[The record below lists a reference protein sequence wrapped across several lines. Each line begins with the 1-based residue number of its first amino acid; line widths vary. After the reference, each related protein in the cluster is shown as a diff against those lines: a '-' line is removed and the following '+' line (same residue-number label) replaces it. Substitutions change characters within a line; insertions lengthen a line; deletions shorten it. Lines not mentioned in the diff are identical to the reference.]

1 MKLKRIR
8 HKDTLSPLVAV
19 LSKERWVPL
28 DLALSRANAPLGD
41 DDRRAV
47 SDLICALQAGPEQRQ
62 KWQIAADAFS
72 EPIPPMDETPI
83 LPFQPL
89 SYRDFM
95 LFEGHAVNAA
105 RGYARRFMPLAFNL
119 AALYERVF
127 KRTFPAFRPHPLW
140 YRQPIYYMGNHLSFV
155 TEGHPAAFPSYS
167 KALDYELELGAVI
180 VKPLKNATPEQAE
193 AAIGGF
199 VVFNDFSARDVQVP
213 EMKSGFG
220 PVKAKHFLN
229 AVSATV
235 ATADEILPRIHDLQG
250 EVRINGEVVVKTS
263 TRGMRYTLG
272 QAIAQASLEEQIFPG
287 EFVATGTLPGGCAME
302 NGRWVKPG
310 DVLELTIFGVGS
322 LRNPII

>member
-1 MKLKRIR
+1 MKLKLVRY
-8 HKDTLSPLVAV
+8 KKNPSPLVAI
-19 LSKERWVPL
+19 LSGERWIPL
-28 DLALSRANAPLGD
+28 KLALSRENASFGD
-41 DDRRAV
+41 GDHRV
-47 SDLICALQAGPEQRQ
+47 FSDLICALQAGPVDRQ
-62 KWQIAADAFS
+62 NWQDAADDFS
-72 EPIPPMDETPI
+72 GQIPAMDETPI

-105 RGYARRFMPLAFNL
+105 RGYARRFMPGAYKI
-119 AALYERVF
+119 AASYERLF
-127 KRTFPAFRPHPLW
+127 NRTFPAFRPHPLW

-155 TEGHPAAFPSYS
+155 TNGHPAAFPSYS

-180 VKPLKNATPEQAE
+180 VHPLKNATPEQAE

-199 VVFNDFSARDVQVP
+199 VVFNDFSARDVQLP

-229 AVSATV
+229 AISTTV
-235 ATADEILPRIHDLQG
+235 VTADEILPRINELAG
-250 EVRINGEVVVKTS
+250 EVWINSDVVMKTS
-263 TRGMRYTLG
+263 TKGMGYTLG

-310 DVLELTIFGVGS
+310 DVLELRIEGVGS
-322 LRNPII
+322 LINPIV